1 MTLSPIAV
9 VGLGGLFP
17 QAPDLDTF
25 QHNIQ
30 ARFDA
35 SRAVPPGRWVLAG

>member
-1 MTLSPIAV
+1 MNGDTTPSPIAV

-30 ARFDA
+30 ARIDA
-35 SRAVPPGRWVLAG
+35 SRAVPPGR